1 MYEKPQVKR
10 YGSLQEL
17 TQGGGMT
24 SGGDATNVYH
34 RS

>member
-17 TQGGGMT
+17 TQGGGSGT
-24 SGGDATNVYH
+24 GGDATNLYH